1 MHNYELLYVV
11 NEKMDS
17 EAVKAVVERYKSL
30 VSQFGEPTVEEW
42 GMRNLAYAI
51 KDKTT
56 GKHSKG
62 YYVLMKFTAPTDFPV
77 EIERQMRI
85 SDDILRYMTERV

>member
-11 NEKMDS
+11 NEKLDP
-17 EAVKAVVERYKSL
+17 EAIKAVVERYKSL
-30 VSQFGEPTVEEW
+30 AAPFGEPTVEEW
-42 GMRNLAYAI
+42 GIRNLAYPI
-51 KDKTT
+51 KSKST
-56 GKHSKG
+56 GKHTKG
-62 YYVLMKFTAPTDFPV
+62 YYVLMKFSAPTDFPL